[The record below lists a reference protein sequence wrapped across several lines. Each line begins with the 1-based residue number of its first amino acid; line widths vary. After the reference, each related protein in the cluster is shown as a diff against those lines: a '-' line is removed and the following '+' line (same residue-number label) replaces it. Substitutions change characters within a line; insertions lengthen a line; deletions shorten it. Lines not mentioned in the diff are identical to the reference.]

1 MSIGHHK
8 KLLYFA
14 LTFIVNVTLVSFAI
28 AQGPADQ
35 PVDDQISI
43 GRPKSKLVAATST
56 PNLQASTQ
64 AKVKSPAKSLVHV
77 PAAQEDKLSQAAP
90 SQGAAAPAV
99 GSVESKPI
107 APPDP
112 RLKQILETPMPG
124 VGTMPGAAFAKN
136 NVVRVSSERNEL
148 VYISVN
154 FPNRIS
160 TPYKAPSALGKF
172 LDNEDIVKRVGPDL
186 FVTPANLD
194 PIGISII
201 GDKPGDPVFTL
212 TLIPK
217 DILGQT
223 IIAQLDT
230 PNRGD
235 GKADIA
241 PSTYVEKL
249 NFLLKQVALGK
260 TPEGYTV
267 GALPKS
273 VARGQYHS
281 ITPEVRYSGSSYD
294 IYRYVLTNTSLGPL
308 ELKEDIFYT
317 PGVRAVGFFPKS
329 ILQTGD
335 ETFVL
340 LVHQRQD
347 GAQSTTPP

>member
-1 MSIGHHK
+1 MSNVRRIGHHK
-8 KLLYFA
+8 TIMNYA
-14 LTFIVNVTLVSFAI
+14 LTLLISVTFASLTF
-28 AQGPADQ
+28 AQSPTDQ
-35 PVDDQISI
+35 QADDQISI
-43 GRPKSKLVAATST
+43 SRPKSKLVAATST
-56 PNLQASTQ
+56 PNSQSAQEPKIKT
-64 AKVKSPAKSLVHV
+64 PARSLVHV
-77 PAAQEDKLSQAAP
+77 PAAVEVGKPNQAT
-90 SQGAAAPAV
+90 PATATPALTV
-99 GSVESKPI
+99 GGVEGKPP

-148 VYISVN
+148 VYISAN

-172 LDNEDIVKRVGPDL
+172 LDNEDVVKRVGPDL
-186 FVTPANLD
+186 FVTPVNLD

-201 GDKPGDPVFTL
+201 GDRPGDPVFTL

-235 GKADIA
+235 GKSDIA

-267 GALPKS
+267 GSLPKS

-294 IYRYVLTNTSLGPL
+294 IYRYVLTNTSSGPL

-335 ETFVL
+335 ETYVL

-347 GAQSTTPP
+347 AAQ